1 MKEKAN
7 TLKHI
12 TKCSLCGSSYHHDRT
27 VVLDES
33 ESNTTLHLT
42 CQKCNTSVLVF
53 ISNNQQNIVSLGMAT
68 DMKGEEVVELFENG
82 FISNDDVLTVYE
94 NLAIKS

>member
-12 TKCSLCGSSYHHDRT
+12 TKCSLCGSVYHHERT
-27 VVLDES
+27 VVLEES

-68 DMKGEEVVELFENG
+68 DMKGEEAVELFEKD
-82 FISNDDVLTVYE
+82 FISNDDVLRVYE
-94 NLAIKS
+94 SLVVGG

>member
-1 MKEKAN
+1 
-7 TLKHI
+7 
-12 TKCSLCGSSYHHDRT
+12 
-27 VVLDES
+27 LDES

-68 DMKGEEVVELFENG
+68 DMKGEEAVDLFENG
-82 FISNDDVLTVYE
+82 FISDDDVLKVYE
-94 NLAIKS
+94 DLAIKS